1 MSLSKPVTSEYASGV
16 LQSVLIPM
24 TNERRRYF
32 RYQVELPVVVSGASK
47 EAFRTIMMNISDG
60 GMAIRLPGIPKLK
73 GIVQVEFELPSI
85 APFLVEIKVEVVWSD
100 WQRAGRK
107 FRYMSPEA
115 RQRFGDRLS
124 VLETRG
130 ASVKRCLFIAALSGD
145 DQAYSRFVLP
155 QSESSQCARFVRTV
169 ENSSAGR
176 FHAA

>member
-1 MSLSKPVTSEYASGV
+1 MSG
-16 LQSVLIPM
+16 
-24 TNERRRYF
+24 
-32 RYQVELPVVVSGASK
+32 GA
-47 EAFRTIMMNISDG
+47 ISDTKWNSQWWYRVQVK
-60 GMAIRLPGIPKLK
+60 RLFAPSCLK

-100 WQRAGRK
+100 WQRAGLK